1 MTTPTPVTQ
10 DHFHFNAQAAL
21 KAGLIVL
28 ANCEFDKQ
36 AGFASPV
43 QRSNSDSSRRV
54 PAGHRKTNSELRAED
69 FEAAKRAIRNED
81 FASLSKLVAT
91 PKEANWHAEKLAWSL
106 LDEAVKANSVL
117 MVQWLL
123 DKGANPNTL
132 FFQDQPCR
140 DHEFTRPGMYF
151 SPLAQAIDMRHVEI
165 VLLLLA
171 RGAKLSLPT
180 VWLEAD
186 DNVSCREL
194 AEDRGM
200 WPSIEAHLISQSVAP
215 ASATRHAPRL

>member
-54 PAGHRKTNSELRAED
+54 PAGHRKTSSELRAED

-140 DHEFTRPGMYF
+140 DHKFTRPGMYF

>member
-1 MTTPTPVTQ
+1 MTTPTHVTQ
-10 DHFHFNAQAAL
+10 DHFHLNAQAAL
-21 KAGLIVL
+21 KACLTIR
-28 ANCEFDKQ
+28 ANCEFEAQ
-36 AGFASPV
+36 AGSVSPV
-43 QRSNSDSSRRV
+43 QRSKNDSSRPV

-69 FEAAKRAIRNED
+69 FESAKRAIRDED
-81 FASLSKLVAT
+81 VASLSKLVAT
-91 PKEANWHAEKLAWSL
+91 PKQANWHAEKLAWSL

-140 DHEFTRPGMYF
+140 VHKFPRPGMYF
-151 SPLAQAIDMRHVEI
+151 SPLAQAIDMRHEEI

-180 VWLEAD
+180 VWIEAD

-200 WPSIEAHLISQSVAP
+200 WPSIEAHLLSQSVAS
-215 ASATRHAPRL
+215 ASATRNAPRL